1 MFFSGKQWYDGHSFS
16 PCRKYMGPALV
27 RELEIMLSNHHVVSV
42 NNWKLS
48 KWDSSNVIFI
58 FLLDISQCWLM
69 LILTS
74 WPYVFSLPYYILT
87 NFVSVLSK
95 EVYIQFYLK
104 IELLLLEWVRSWG
117 GFKAG
122 WKCST
127 PPPSFLKWRS
137 SGLWMCG
144 GGHLSSRDFSNQKN
158 HMVLIQHLQGA
169 AWRLVGHKGEGT
181 SAAWCFCS
189 ASCWQLCIGDA
200 LKLFFSGTFP

>member
-127 PPPSFLKWRS
+127 PPPSFLKRRP

-144 GGHLSSRDFSNQKN
+144 GGHLSSRDFSNKKITWC
-158 HMVLIQHLQGA
+158 LFSICKELP
-169 AWRLVGHKGEGT
+169 EG
-181 SAAWCFCS
+181 W
-189 ASCWQLCIGDA
+189 
-200 LKLFFSGTFP
+200 